1 MSNDT
6 TESKETPKDATK
18 DKATEIEIAK
28 MPIMPPGDDPVVTE
42 HEIPHADGTLRYT
55 VTTGTLPIVGKDG
68 TVEARVFFMAYQ
80 KIGADA
86 ARPLM
91 FSFNGGP
98 GSSSVWLHLG
108 TIGPKRV
115 SLNDDGSLPPP
126 PYQLVDNP
134 HTWLDKAD
142 LVFIDPVGTG
152 YSRAATE
159 ELGKKFWSVDGDIA
173 SLTEFIRMYL
183 TRYDR
188 WRSPLYLVGESYGTT
203 RGAGITHALLEKGI
217 ALSGLLLVSVALSF
231 QTLVFGH
238 GNDLPYQLFLPTYTA
253 TAHYHKCLPRPQQ
266 RRNLLT
272 LLREVE
278 TFAMGEYAAALAKG
292 ALLPPRERAKIRAKL
307 AQYTGLSEE
316 YLDRADLRLEIHRFC
331 KELRR
336 DERVT
341 VGRLDSRLHGSD
353 TDANADVYEF
363 DPSMSAITPPYTS
376 CFNDYVRRDL
386 GYKVDIPYYIL
397 GGGFAEWNWG
407 NAYKGYVDTSEAL
420 EMAFAKNPHLRV
432 FVASGYYDLATPYLA
447 TDYTFARLK
456 ITPEARQKIA
466 MSYYEAGHMMYIEVN
481 CLEKLKIDVA
491 NFLG

>member
-6 TESKETPKDATK
+6 NESKETPKDPAK
-18 DKATEIEIAK
+18 ELEIPK
-28 MPIMPPGDDPVVTE
+28 MPIMPPGDEPIVTE
-42 HEIPHADGTLRYT
+42 HEVTFNGGTLRYT
-55 VTTGTLPIVGKDG
+55 VTTGTLPLVGKDG

-80 KIGADA
+80 KKDSDG

-115 SLNDDGSLPPP
+115 LLNDDGSLPPP

-134 HTWLDKAD
+134 HTWLDQAD

-159 ELGKKFWSVDGDIA
+159 ELGKKFWGVDGDIA
-173 SLTEFIRMYL
+173 SLTEFIRLYL

-203 RGAGITHALLEKGI
+203 RGAGITNALLEKGI
-217 ALSGLLLVSVALSF
+217 ALSGLLLVSSVLNF
-231 QTLVFGH
+231 QTLVFGQ

-253 TAHYHKCLPRPQQ
+253 TAHYHKCLPRVQQ
-266 RRNLLT
+266 RRQLLP

-278 TFAMGEYAAALAKG
+278 SFAMGEYAAALAKG
-292 ALLPPRERAKIRAKL
+292 ALLPARERAKVRAKL
-307 AQYTGLSEE
+307 AAYTGLSEE
-316 YLDRADLRLEIHRFC
+316 YLDLAELRIGIHRFC

-341 VGRLDSRLHGSD
+341 VGRLDSRLHGTD
-353 TDANADVYEF
+353 TDPVNDTYEF

-376 CFNDYVRRDL
+376 CFNDYVRREL
-386 GYKVDIPYYIL
+386 GYKIDLPYYVL
-397 GGGFAEWNWG
+397 GGGFAWTDWDWG
-407 NAYKGYVDTSEAL
+407 KAYNGYPDTSHAL

-447 TDYTFARLK
+447 TEYTFSHMTIPPASRAK
-456 ITPEARQKIA
+456 IMTC
-466 MSYYEAGHMMYIEVN
+466 YYEAGHMMYIEVG
-481 CLEKLKIDVA
+481 CLEKLKTDVA
-491 NFLG
+491 KFLG